1 MPFWSDAAVEPKRS
15 YRFLFE
21 LVGASAEE
29 KIASYFVKSA
39 QKPKFEMESS
49 LEIKYIQ
56 HTFYYPGRIKWNPV
70 DITVLDPGTPDATAI
85 LMNIIAASGY
95 VLPTREEVAQSSIS
109 KVGAIN
115 AGVGD
120 PKLTQIDAEGK
131 PVEEWT
137 LHNSF
142 LTAVDFG
149 EVSYDNDEILNY
161 TLTLAYD
168 YASLSTKST
177 AVNAKVASKSPVF
190 GG

>member
-1 MPFWSDAAVEPKRS
+1 MAFWSDAAVEPKRS

-21 LVGASAEE
+21 LVGASADE
-29 KIASYFVKSA
+29 KLASYFVKSA
-39 QKPKFEMESS
+39 QKPKFEMASP
-49 LEIKYIQ
+49 LEVKYIQ
-56 HTFYYPGRIKWNPV
+56 HTFYYPGRVAWTPIS
-70 DITVLDPGTPDATAI
+70 ITVIDPGTPDATAI
-85 LMNIIAASGY
+85 LMNILGASGY
-95 VLPTREEVAQSSIS
+95 VLPTREEVANTSIS

-137 LHNSF
+137 LHNAF
-142 LTAVDFG
+142 LQSVDFG

-168 YASLSTKST
+168 YASLSTKNT
-177 AVNAKVASKSPVF
+177 AVNANVASKSPVF